1 MATQPRWERTEP
13 APPLAPVPA
22 STPSADPDL
31 NPARVL
37 SAIALASIAAGAIHI
52 AAAATLGSDSAQ
64 NLAFF
69 AVVAA
74 AQIVWGA
81 VALARAPRWWLAL
94 GAAGNLI
101 VLATWIVSRT
111 IGLPV
116 GEFAG
121 VTLPDG
127 LAAVL
132 EAVIV
137 LGAVA
142 LLVQGRSPARSAARS
157 PGVTVATAVLV
168 GALAVGG
175 VLSQAGANSSSAGPV
190 QNEGGGGP
198 SAPNAPGGGGG
209 SSSGGYSGGY

>member
-1 MATQPRWERTEP
+1 VGGDTPRLAGIRYSG
-13 APPLAPVPA
+13 PPENR
-22 STPSADPDL
+22 SGAD
-31 NPARVL
+31 A
-37 SAIALASIAAGAIHI
+37 
-52 AAAATLGSDSAQ
+52 
-64 NLAFF
+64 
-69 AVVAA
+69 
-74 AQIVWGA
+74 
-81 VALARAPRWWLAL
+81 
-94 GAAGNLI
+94 
-101 VLATWIVSRT
+101 
-111 IGLPV
+111 
-116 GEFAG
+116 EFAG

-168 GALAVGG
+168 GVLAVGG

>member
-37 SAIALASIAAGAIHI
+37 SAIALASIAACAIHI

-94 GAAGNLI
+94 GAVGNLI

-132 EAVIV
+132 ETVIV

-142 LLVQGRSPARSAARS
+142 LLVRRSPARSAARS